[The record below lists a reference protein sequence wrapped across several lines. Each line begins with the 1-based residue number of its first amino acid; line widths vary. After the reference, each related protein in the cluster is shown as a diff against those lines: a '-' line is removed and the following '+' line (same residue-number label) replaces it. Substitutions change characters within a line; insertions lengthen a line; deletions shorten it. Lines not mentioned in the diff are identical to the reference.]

1 MWSDWREIYAWDCS
15 EFFYLNWRLQ
25 RDENIKNE
33 THLTNRDR
41 DEELRA
47 QNIQA
52 IKKKSKAETH
62 LVVFP
67 VESVLCNFLSK
78 FRIHLDFRRFKWSH
92 FGSDGLNLS
101 ARHTITAWLVMHH
114 LTIHIS
120 FLKQDKLQ
128 VICPISNIWFLNR
141 RSRCFG
147 SHWTCSVISTL
158 HFS

>member
-1 MWSDWREIYAWDCS
+1 MGSHWREIYVCDCS
-15 EFFYLNWRLQ
+15 EFFYLNWRLR
-25 RDENIKNE
+25 RDENTKNE
-33 THLTNRDR
+33 THLSNRDR

-52 IKKKSKAETH
+52 IKSTEETH

-92 FGSDGLNLS
+92 FRFWWPKSFRKTYNHSMVSYASSNNL
-101 ARHTITAWLVMHH
+101 H
-114 LTIHIS
+114 LFFKT
-120 FLKQDKLQ
+120 QDKLQ
-128 VICPISNIWFLNR
+128 VTCPISNIWFLNR